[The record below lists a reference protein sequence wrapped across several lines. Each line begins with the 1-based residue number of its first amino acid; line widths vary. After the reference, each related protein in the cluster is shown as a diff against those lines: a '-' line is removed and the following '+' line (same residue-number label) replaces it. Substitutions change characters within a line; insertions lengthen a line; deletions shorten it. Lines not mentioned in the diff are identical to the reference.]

1 MELTGKQLKKQLVIF
16 RDKMKEYQNI
26 CKNIWRAMNNHH
38 NNESEKLFKE
48 EEPLREELVEMWGRL
63 ERFFEKMRI
72 STIGTVYGRQF
83 CIFDQ
88 ALDSIF
94 YNNPTKGESLSMAVQ
109 ASIKA
114 VGVADSFKEQELVED
129 IKFHPRIKAGC
140 IKLLNDAHY
149 SEAVEKS
156 FKIVKDRLRELTGY
170 EKGADAFGKT
180 KLHIKGASAEH
191 VDEDFNEGVRFLCMA
206 VDKFRNEKAHFA
218 DAKIINPDRA
228 MAYLYI
234 SNLVMFFLD
243 EAEIKPL

>member
-26 CKNIWRAMNNHH
+26 CEDIWQAKNNNDKSK
-38 NNESEKLFKE
+38 ELFKIE
-48 EEPLREELVEMWGRL
+48 KPLREELVEMWGRL
-63 ERFFEKMRI
+63 EKFFEKMGI
-72 STIGTVYGRQF
+72 STIGSGYGRQF

-88 ALDSIF
+88 ALDSRF
-94 YNNPTKGESLSMAVQ
+94 NSNPNKSGALSMAIQ
-109 ASIKA
+109 EAIKA

-140 IKLLNDAHY
+140 TKLLNNGHY

-191 VDEDFNEGVRFLCMA
+191 VDGDFNEGVKFLCMA
-206 VDKFRNEKAHFA
+206 IDKFRNEKVHFA
-218 DAKIINPDRA
+218 DAKIINSDRA
-228 MAYLYI
+228 MAYLNI

-243 EAEIKPL
+243 EAEIKSL